1 MGEAAHGEGEDHAE
15 RYRDEVAVR
24 LDKFLQVSRLVRRR
38 EVANM
43 LCDRGRVRV
52 NGSVA
57 RPATMVHTGDV
68 VTISQGDRRL
78 VAKVLRVPD
87 RPSPSKD
94 LVEILARIDLD
105 EFRELS

>member
-1 MGEAAHGEGEDHAE
+1 
-15 RYRDEVAVR
+15 VR

-57 RPATMVHTGDV
+57 RPAALVHTGDV
-68 VTISQGDRRL
+68 ITISRGDRRL
-78 VAKVLRVPD
+78 VAKVLYVPD
-87 RPSPSKD
+87 RPTPSKD
-94 LVEILARIDLD
+94 LVDILARINLD